1 MAAYLKLG
9 KILSAHGLTGELL
22 LEHTLGKASSLKKV
36 EVLFIEDYKKALLP
50 YFVTSSR
57 KKTADAVFIS
67 LEGVNTRERAQQLVS
82 RAVWIPEE
90 LYHQLASKNA
100 PANLLGYQIVENDK
114 EIGLITEVIE
124 QPQQLVCKVFIQEQE
139 VLIPLHEDTLLS
151 IDHAAKKVIVQ
162 LPDGLLDI
170 YLS

>member
-67 LEGVNTRERAQQLVS
+67 LEGINTREGAQQLVS

>member
-1 MAAYLKLG
+1 
-9 KILSAHGLTGELL
+9 
-22 LEHTLGKASSLKKV
+22 
-36 EVLFIEDYKKALLP
+36 
-50 YFVTSSR
+50 
-57 KKTADAVFIS
+57 
-67 LEGVNTRERAQQLVS
+67 
-82 RAVWIPEE
+82 
-90 LYHQLASKNA
+90 
-100 PANLLGYQIVENDK
+100 DK

>member
-67 LEGVNTRERAQQLVS
+67 LEGINTRERAQQLVS

-114 EIGLITEVIE
+114 ELGLITEVIE

>member
-67 LEGVNTRERAQQLVS
+67 VEGINTRERAQQLVS

>member
-67 LEGVNTRERAQQLVS
+67 LEGINTRERAQQLVS

>member
-67 LEGVNTRERAQQLVS
+67 LEGINTRERAHQLVS

>member
-50 YFVTSSR
+50 YFVTSSI

-67 LEGVNTRERAQQLVS
+67 LEGINTRERAQQLVS

>member
-67 LEGVNTRERAQQLVS
+67 LEGINTRERAQRLVS

-90 LYHQLASKNA
+90 LYHQIASKNA
-100 PANLLGYQIVENDK
+100 PAKLQGYQIVENDK

-139 VLIPLHEDTLLS
+139 VLIPLHEDTVLS

>member
-1 MAAYLKLG
+1 
-9 KILSAHGLTGELL
+9 
-22 LEHTLGKASSLKKV
+22 
-36 EVLFIEDYKKALLP
+36 VLFIEDYKKALLP

-67 LEGVNTRERAQQLVS
+67 LEGINTRERAQQLVS

>member
-22 LEHTLGKASSLKKV
+22 LEHTLGKATSLKKV

-50 YFVTSSR
+50 YFVTNSR
-57 KKTADAVFIS
+57 KKTNDAVFIN
-67 LEGVNTRERAQQLVS
+67 LEGIDTRERAQKLVS
-82 RAVWIPEE
+82 RNVWIPEE
-90 LYHQLASKNA
+90 QYHQLASKNA
-100 PANLLGYQIVENDK
+100 PANLLGYQIVENGK
-114 EIGLITEVIE
+114 EIGVISEVIE
-124 QPQQLVCKVFIQEQE
+124 QPQQLVCKVYIQEQE
-139 VLIPLHEDTLLS
+139 VLIPLHEETLLS
-151 IDHAAKKVIVQ
+151 IDHASKKVNVQ

>member
-50 YFVTSSR
+50 YFVTFSR

-67 LEGVNTRERAQQLVS
+67 LEGINTRERAQQLVS

-90 LYHQLASKNA
+90 LYQQLASKNA

>member
-67 LEGVNTRERAQQLVS
+67 LEGINTRERAQQLVS

-151 IDHAAKKVIVQ
+151 IDHVAKKVIVQ

>member
-67 LEGVNTRERAQQLVS
+67 LEGINTRERAQQLVS

-114 EIGLITEVIE
+114 DVNVDLRDI
-124 QPQQLVCKVFIQEQE
+124 KVVKKLGGTI
-139 VLIPLHEDTLLS
+139 EDTEM
-151 IDHAAKKVIVQ
+151 VE
-162 LPDGLLDI
+162 GLVFVN
-170 YLS
+170 

>member
-1 MAAYLKLG
+1 
-9 KILSAHGLTGELL
+9 

-67 LEGVNTRERAQQLVS
+67 LEGINTRERAQQLVS

>member
-67 LEGVNTRERAQQLVS
+67 LEGINTRERAQQLVS

-90 LYHQLASKNA
+90 LYQQLASKNA

>member
-9 KILSAHGLTGELL
+9 KIVSAHGLSGELL
-22 LEHTLGKASSLKKV
+22 LEHTLGKATSLKKV

-50 YFVTSSR
+50 YFITKTR
-57 KKTADAVFIS
+57 KKTADAVFVE
-67 LEGVNTRERAQQLVS
+67 LEGINSREKAQQLVS

-100 PANLLGYQIVENDK
+100 PANLLGYQLIENGN
-114 EIGLITEVIE
+114 EIGVISEVIE
-124 QPQQLVCKVFIQEQE
+124 QPQQLVCKIFIEGKE
-139 VLIPLHEDTLLS
+139 VLIPLHEETLRS
-151 IDHAAKKVIVQ
+151 IDHASKKVNVQ

>member
-67 LEGVNTRERAQQLVS
+67 LEGINTRERAQQLVS

-114 EIGLITEVIE
+114 QIGLITEVIE

>member
-22 LEHTLGKASSLKKV
+22 LEHTLGKASSLKKI

-67 LEGVNTRERAQQLVS
+67 LEGINTRERAQQLVS

>member
-67 LEGVNTRERAQQLVS
+67 LEGINTRERAQQLVS

-139 VLIPLHEDTLLS
+139 VLIPLHEETLLS

>member
-67 LEGVNTRERAQQLVS
+67 LEGINTRERAQQLVS

-124 QPQQLVCKVFIQEQE
+124 QPQQLVCKVFIQQQE

>member
-22 LEHTLGKASSLKKV
+22 LEHTLGKATSLKKV

-50 YFVTSSR
+50 YFITASR
-57 KKTADAVFIS
+57 KKTADAVFIN
-67 LEGVNTRERAQQLVS
+67 LEGINTRERAQQLVS
-82 RAVWIPEE
+82 RTVWIPEE

-100 PANLLGYQIVENDK
+100 PANLLGYQIIENGK
-114 EIGLITEVIE
+114 EIGIISEVIE

-151 IDHAAKKVIVQ
+151 IDHPGKKIIVQ
-162 LPDGLLDI
+162 LPEGLLDI

>member
-36 EVLFIEDYKKALLP
+36 EVLFIEDYKKDLLP

-67 LEGVNTRERAQQLVS
+67 LEGINTSERAQQLVS

>member
-67 LEGVNTRERAQQLVS
+67 LEGINTRERAQQLVS
-82 RAVWIPEE
+82 RAVWIPED

>member
-1 MAAYLKLG
+1 MATPPSKNKGPG
-9 KILSAHGLTGELL
+9 KSGLIAEN
-22 LEHTLGKASSLKKV
+22 
-36 EVLFIEDYKKALLP
+36 KKALLP
-50 YFVTSSR
+50 YFVTFSR
-57 KKTADAVFIS
+57 KITADAVFIS
-67 LEGVNTRERAQQLVS
+67 LEGINTRERAQQLVS
-82 RAVWIPEE
+82 RAVWVPEE

>member
-57 KKTADAVFIS
+57 KKTAGAVFIS
-67 LEGVNTRERAQQLVS
+67 LEGINTRERAQQLVS

>member
-67 LEGVNTRERAQQLVS
+67 LEGINTRERAQQLVS

-90 LYHQLASKNA
+90 LYHQLVSKNA

>member
-67 LEGVNTRERAQQLVS
+67 LEGINSRERAQQLVS

>member
-67 LEGVNTRERAQQLVS
+67 LEGINTRERAQQLAS